1 MPDEKYNVIFL
12 GLRDNLAVTK
22 DSFRQGMS
30 QLFRVSRDQID
41 RVLAKAPVI
50 LAKNLNRGKAELI
63 TSKIESIGGQTKIRI
78 DRKATIQ
85 NSEKLQEKTSYSK
98 SKFNLYIDVIYGDR
112 AKDNVTKYL
121 KNIVNKDYTFI
132 KNELLNKFPSKI
144 PIDYSYEEAQ
154 KIKIALE
161 EFGSEISIKES
172 DKSIKK
178 IGDVSSEAT

>member
-1 MPDEKYNVIFL
+1 MPEEKYNVIFL

-30 QLFRVSRDQID
+30 QLFRVSGDQID

-50 LAKNLNRGKAELI
+50 LVKNLNRGKAELI
-63 TSKIESIGGQTKIRI
+63 TSKIESIGGKTKIRI
-78 DRKATIQ
+78 DRQATIQ

-121 KNIVNKDYTFI
+121 KNIVNKDYTVI
-132 KNELLNKFPSKI
+132 KNELLNKLPSKI

-154 KIKIALE
+154 KIKIELE

-172 DKSIKK
+172 DTSIKK
-178 IGDVSSEAT
+178 RGGHWF